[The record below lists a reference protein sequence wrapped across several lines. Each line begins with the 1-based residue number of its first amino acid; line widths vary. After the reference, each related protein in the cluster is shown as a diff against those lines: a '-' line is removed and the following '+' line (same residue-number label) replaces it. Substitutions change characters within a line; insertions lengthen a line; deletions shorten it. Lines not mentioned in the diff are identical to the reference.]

1 MQRMPGKRLSLVCQR
16 TSDSGATAKFAAM
29 ATPAPSA
36 ETSAFPLSVWP
47 PRAAMSKLSTKP
59 IPRDLATAFCEAVL
73 SYQDWA
79 SGNAEPTVVFCGHVE
94 PISTICA
101 MVESFKGD
109 QIPGDI
115 FLHLCACMRVGDQ
128 NLKIDLASDHSYS
141 KAADCLLQLIQRRV
155 TEYVR
160 REVSRRDRA

>member
-1 MQRMPGKRLSLVCQR
+1 
-16 TSDSGATAKFAAM
+16 M
-29 ATPAPSA
+29 ATLAPSA
-36 ETSAFPLSVWP
+36 EFLAFPLSVCP
-47 PRAAMSKLSTKP
+47 LPAAMSKKSTKP

-73 SYQDWA
+73 SYQDWV

-94 PISTICA
+94 RISTICA

-115 FLHLCACMRVGDQ
+115 FSRLCACMRVGDE
-128 NLKIDLASDHSYS
+128 NLKIDLASDRSYS
-141 KAADCLLQLIQRRV
+141 KATDCFLQLIQRRV

-160 REVSRRDRA
+160 GELSRRDRA

>member
-1 MQRMPGKRLSLVCQR
+1 
-16 TSDSGATAKFAAM
+16 
-29 ATPAPSA
+29 
-36 ETSAFPLSVWP
+36 
-47 PRAAMSKLSTKP
+47 MSKLSTKP

-79 SGNAEPTVVFCGHVE
+79 SGNAEPTIVFCGHVE

-101 MVESFKGD
+101 MAESFKSD

-115 FLHLCACMRVGDQ
+115 LSRLCACVGVFDE

-141 KAADCLLQLIQRRV
+141 KSGGLLSPID
-155 TEYVR
+155 TA
-160 REVSRRDRA
+160 SRH